1 MIRRALVALAFLD
14 LGWAAARA
22 AQTPV
27 ASDFQVSVVVA
38 QDGQITIECVRGCGL
53 QFGRMVPDRSRA
65 EKSFTYGPCRASA
78 PSACPSGPLHGW
90 VTR

>member
-1 MIRRALVALAFLD
+1 MIRRTLVALVFVA

-27 ASDFQVSVVVA
+27 VADFEVSIVA
-38 QDGQITIECVRGCGL
+38 KEGKITIECLRGCGL
-53 QFGRMVPDRSRA
+53 QFGRMVPERSRA
-65 EKSFTYGPCRASA
+65 EKSFTYGPCGVSA
-78 PSACPSGPLHGW
+78 TTCSSGPLHGW